1 MATSPTPGANPEA
14 TPPRPTGS
22 RRRAVAHRWRVG
34 PAAARKIQ
42 ERLRSAVRLERLA
55 WPPRTV
61 AGTDVAYDKGEQRA
75 IAGVVLLSF
84 PELKLLEEHWAGV
97 PCDFPYVPGLLS
109 FREAPALLAA
119 LRKLRSLPDV
129 IMVDGQG
136 LAHPRRFGLA
146 SHLGV
151 LLDLPTLGCAKS
163 RLIGQADEPGGERG
177 CTADLIDDGE
187 VIGAV
192 LRTRPQV
199 APIFVSVGHR
209 MLLADAVSLAL
220 ACSPRFRVPEPTR
233 LADQLVSRRRRQ
245 MEGNRR

>member
-1 MATSPTPGANPEA
+1 M
-14 TPPRPTGS
+14 
-22 RRRAVAHRWRVG
+22 
-34 PAAARKIQ
+34 
-42 ERLRSAVRLERLA
+42 RLERLA
-55 WPPRTV
+55 PPPRTV
-61 AGTDVAYDKGEQRA
+61 AGADVAYGTGEQRA
-75 IAGVVLLSF
+75 IAGVVLLAF
-84 PELKLLEEHWAGV
+84 PELKILEEHWAGV

-119 LRKLRSLPDV
+119 LRKLRILPDV

-177 CTADLIDDGE
+177 CATDLIDNGE

-192 LRTRPQV
+192 LRTRRNV

-209 MLLADAVSLAL
+209 MMLADAVSLAL
-220 ACSPRFRVPEPTR
+220 ACSPRFRIPEPTR